1 MAKQGRSTG
10 KTEEMNEMLSCDN
23 VLTKFVFD
31 YGSCNTFHFLMT
43 LISDSLAYDFI
54 FSQLVYTVILLYNI
68 ILIYVYIAA
77 LKS

>member
-23 VLTKFVFD
+23 VLTKFVFA

-54 FSQLVYTVILLYNI
+54 FSQLVYTVIFNQKQS
-68 ILIYVYIAA
+68 IYVYIAA
-77 LKS
+77 FKS